1 MRYEIAEHSPGR
13 GREARARQGEASGN
27 ADGLNICVD
36 LRPLPGAPL
45 RPLPVGEA
53 KALEYMLKLLLILL
67 FVPTLQAQGKITT
80 PKEQFGFN
88 IGDDYVL
95 VNYTQYEAYLK
106 KLGQESDRLTVLPI
120 GKSSE
125 GRTMYAGII
134 TSPENTKK
142 LDRFKEIARRLSR
155 AESLTDEQARA
166 LAAEGKS
173 IVWIDGGLH
182 ATEVLGAQQL
192 IELQYQMVSRNDP
205 ETMRLLNDDI
215 VITCLVNPDGME
227 LVSNWYMR
235 EADPMRRS
243 TANVP
248 VLYNKYAGH
257 DDNRDFYMVNL
268 SESDAI
274 NRILYREFYPAI
286 MYNHHQ
292 TGPAGTVM
300 FSPPFRDPF
309 NFNFDPLILSEL
321 DEVSGAMH
329 SRFIAENKPGVTMRS
344 NANYSTW
351 YNGGLRT
358 TTYFHNIIGIL
369 TESIGN
375 PTPVEIPLI
384 FRQQLPRQ
392 DLMYPIAPQLWHFRQ
407 SIDYSITANRA
418 ILDYA
423 SRHKDQ
429 MLYNQYLM
437 GRNSIERGSRDS
449 WTISPHRLAA
459 VEASAEGDR
468 QDDQRAA
475 GQRAGRGGGVG
486 AAAGG
491 GARGAGGNF
500 TGAAAKKYWDML
512 HDARLRDPRGYVIP
526 SDQPDFLTAIKFLN
540 TLIKNGIEIQHAD
553 APFAVAGKT
562 YPAGSYV
569 VKTNQAYRPHVLDM
583 FEPQDH
589 PDDFAYPGA
598 PPTRPYDNTGWTL
611 AYIMGVKF
619 DRILNG
625 FDCPCRRLPIEEIKP
640 VPGKITQAVAP
651 AGYLISHEVNDSFV
665 AVNRLLNSGEDVYSM
680 KAAFTSAGRKW
691 PAGTHFIPAK
701 PSTLAKLQKLATEVG
716 LNFEAVP
723 VKPMGEALMLRPLRI
738 GLVDRYGGSMPSG
751 WIRYELEKFEFR
763 FTPVFPPALDQGN
776 LSQKFDV
783 LVVPSDLI
791 PAAAGTGAGGDA
803 PPAAANVNP
812 ETIPTEFRDRI
823 GTVTAAKTF
832 PQLKKF
838 MEDGGTVVTIGNATS
853 LALQLGLPLSS
864 ALVEKAPDG
873 RETALPG
880 TKFYVPGSV
889 MEAAVD
895 NTNPLAFGM
904 SDRVDFFFEN
914 DPSFKLKPDAQAKG
928 VKAVSW
934 FDSDHPLRSG
944 WGWGQGYLKDS
955 VAVVDAQVGK
965 GKLFMYGPE
974 ITYRGQPHGTFKFLF
989 NGIYYGR
996 TETVN
1001 LSQ

>member
-1 MRYEIAEHSPGR
+1 MIRVLRMRLVFPVFLIAV
-13 GREARARQGEASGN
+13 AWT
-27 ADGLNICVD
+27 
-36 LRPLPGAPL
+36 
-45 RPLPVGEA
+45 
-53 KALEYMLKLLLILL
+53 
-67 FVPTLQAQGKITT
+67 TLHAQNRITT

-106 KLGQESDRLTVLPI
+106 KLAQQSDRLTVLPI

-134 TSPENTKK
+134 TSPSNLKR
-142 LDRFKEIARRLSR
+142 LDHFKDIARRLSR
-155 AESLTDEQARA
+155 AEGLTDEQARA

-173 IVWIDGGLH
+173 IIWIDGGLH

-215 VITCLVNPDGME
+215 LITCLVNPDGME

-235 EADPMRRS
+235 DPDPQKRS
-243 TANVP
+243 TANIP

-274 NRILYREFYPAI
+274 NRILYREFYPVI

-309 NFNFDPLILSEL
+309 NFNFDPLIVSEL
-321 DEVSGAMH
+321 DEVAAAMH
-329 SRFIAENKPGVTMRS
+329 SRFIAEDKRGVTMRS
-344 NANYSTW
+344 NATYSTW

-358 TTYFHNIIGIL
+358 STYFHNIIGIL

-375 PTPVEIPLI
+375 PTPQEIPLI

-392 DLMYPIAPQLWHFRQ
+392 DLMYPIAPQVWHFRQ
-407 SIDYSITANRA
+407 SIDYSITADRA

-429 MLYNQYLM
+429 VLYNQYLM
-437 GRNSIERGSRDS
+437 GKNSIERGRRDS
-449 WTISPHRLAA
+449 WTISPHRLDA
-459 VEASAEGDR
+459 VESTANADR
-468 QDDQRAA
+468 LQEQRS
-475 GQRAGRGGGVG
+475 GERGGRGGRGGG
-486 AAAGG
+486 GG
-491 GARGAGGNF
+491 GGNL
-500 TGAAAKKYWDML
+500 TGDRAKKYWDML
-512 HDARLRDPRGYVIP
+512 HDPKLRDPRGFIIP

-540 TLIKNGIEIQHAD
+540 TLIKNGVEIQRAD
-553 APFAVAGKT
+553 SEFTIGSKS

-569 VKTNQAYRPHVLDM
+569 VKTDQAYRPHVLDM

-611 AYIMGVKF
+611 AYTMGVQF

-625 FDCPCRRLPIEEIKP
+625 FDCPCRKLPIDEIKP
-640 VPGKITQAVAP
+640 PAGKITQAVAP
-651 AGYLISHEVNDSFV
+651 AGYLLSHETNDSFV
-665 AVNRLLNSGEDVYSM
+665 AVNRLLNSGEDVYWVNGE
-680 KAAFTSAGRKW
+680 FTAAGRKW

-701 PSTLAKLQKLATEVG
+701 ASTLAKLQKLAADVG

-723 VKPMGEALMLRPLRI
+723 VKPPGEALMLRPLRI
-738 GLVDRYGGSMPSG
+738 GLVDRYGGSMSSG
-751 WIRYELEKFEFR
+751 WIRYELEKFEFA
-763 FTPVFPPALDQGN
+763 FTQVFPPALDQGG
-776 LSQKFDV
+776 LGQKFDV
-783 LVVPSDLI
+783 LIVPSDMAPSGTGTVGGDNPAPAVVTDAGNI
-791 PAAAGTGAGGDA
+791 PA
-803 PPAAANVNP
+803 
-812 ETIPTEFRDRI
+812 EYRDRV
-823 GTVTAAKTF
+823 GAMTVARTL
-832 PQLKKF
+832 PQLKRF
-838 MEDGGTVVTIGNATS
+838 MEDGGTVVTIGNATN
-853 LALQLGLPLSS
+853 LALQLGLPLTN
-864 ALVEKAPDG
+864 ALVEKSPDG
-873 RETALPG
+873 KETALPG

-889 MEAAVD
+889 LQAAVD

-904 SDRVDFFFEN
+904 SNRVDFFFEN
-914 DPSFKLKPDAQAKG
+914 NLSFKLKPDALSKG
-928 VKAVSW
+928 VKPVSW
-934 FDSDHPLRSG
+934 FDSDQPLRSG
-944 WGWGQGYLKDS
+944 WGWGQAYLKDS

-1001 LSQ
+1001 LSEK

>member
-1 MRYEIAEHSPGR
+1 MKVKSA
-13 GREARARQGEASGN
+13 
-27 ADGLNICVD
+27 
-36 LRPLPGAPL
+36 
-45 RPLPVGEA
+45 
-53 KALEYMLKLLLILL
+53 L
-67 FVPTLQAQGKITT
+67 FVVLVLIQIPSALQAQRRITT

-95 VNYTQYEAYLK
+95 VNYTQYETYLK
-106 KLGQESDRLTVLPI
+106 KLGQESDRLKVLDI

-125 GRTMYAGII
+125 GRTIYAGVI
-134 TSPENTKK
+134 SAPDNLKK
-142 LDRFKEIARRLSR
+142 LDRYKEIARRLSR
-155 AESLTDEQARA
+155 AEGLTSDEAKA

-192 IELQYQMVSRNDP
+192 IELQYQLVSGSDL
-205 ETMRLLNDDI
+205 ETLRLLNDDI

-235 EADPMRRS
+235 EPDPKKRS
-243 TANVP
+243 TAGVP

-274 NRILYREFYPAI
+274 NRILYREFYPVI

-309 NFNFDPLILSEL
+309 NFNFDPLVVSEL
-321 DEVSGAMH
+321 DEVAGAMH

-344 NANYSTW
+344 NASYSTW

-358 TTYFHNIIGIL
+358 TTYFHNIVGIL

-375 PTPVEIPLI
+375 PTPQEIPLI

-392 DLMYPIAPQLWHFRQ
+392 DLMYPVAPQLWHFRQ

-429 MLYNQYLM
+429 ILYNQYLM
-437 GRNSIERGSRDS
+437 GKNSIDRGNRDS
-449 WTISPHRLAA
+449 WTISPHRLDA
-459 VEASAEGDR
+459 VESIANAER
-468 QDDQRAA
+468 EQAQRAA
-475 GQRAGRGGGVG
+475 AATVPAGQRGGGG
-486 AAAGG
+486 Q
-491 GARGAGGNF
+491 RGNNL
-500 TGAAAKKYWDML
+500 TGEAAKKYWDMI
-512 HDARLRDPRGYVIP
+512 HDPKLRDPRGYIIP

-540 TLIKNGIEIQHAD
+540 TLIKNGIEIQRAGTKFE
-553 APFAVAGKT
+553 AAGKT
-562 YPAGSYV
+562 YPGGSYV

-611 AYIMGVKF
+611 AYTMGVQF
-619 DRILNG
+619 DRILDG
-625 FDCPCRRLPIEEIKP
+625 FECPCQKLPIEEIKP
-640 VPGKITQAVAP
+640 EPGKITEALSP
-651 AGYLISHEVNDSFV
+651 AGYLLSHEANDSFI
-665 AVNRLLNSGEDVYSM
+665 AVNRLLDSNEDVFWV
-680 KAAFTSAGRKW
+680 KNAFTMNGRKYG
-691 PAGTHFIPAK
+691 AGTHFIPAK
-701 PSTLAKLQKLATEVG
+701 PSTLAKLQKLAKDAG
-716 LNFEAVP
+716 LTFDAVAT
-723 VKPMGEALMLRPLRI
+723 KPPGEALMLRRLRI

-751 WIRYELEKFEFR
+751 WIRYELEKFEFP
-763 FTPVFPPALDQGN
+763 FTVVYPPVLDAGN
-776 LSQKFDV
+776 LAQKYDV
-783 LVVPSDLI
+783 IIMPSDSI
-791 PAAAGTGAGGDA
+791 PGGGAAAGGGDA
-803 PPAAANVNP
+803 PTATTTPDLQS
-812 ETIPTEFRDRI
+812 IPVEYRDRV
-823 GTVTAAKTF
+823 GTITAAKTF

-838 MEDGGTVVTIGNATS
+838 MEDGGTLLTVGNATN
-853 LALQLGLPLSS
+853 LALQLALPLTN

-873 RETALPG
+873 KETSLPG
-880 TKFYVPGSV
+880 TKFYIPGSV
-889 MEAAVD
+889 LQATVD
-895 NTNPLAFGM
+895 NTQPLAFGM
-904 SDRVDFFFEN
+904 SDKVDFFFEN
-914 DPSFKLKPDAQAKG
+914 NSAFRLKADSQAKG
-928 VKAVSW
+928 VRPIAW
-934 FDSDHPLRSG
+934 FDSDKPLRSG

-955 VAVVDAQVGK
+955 LAVLDVQVGK
-965 GKLFMYGPE
+965 GKLFMYAPE

-989 NGIYYGR
+989 NGIYSGH

-1001 LSQ
+1001 LNSK

>member
-1 MRYEIAEHSPGR
+1 MTKRT
-13 GREARARQGEASGN
+13 
-27 ADGLNICVD
+27 
-36 LRPLPGAPL
+36 
-45 RPLPVGEA
+45 
-53 KALEYMLKLLLILL
+53 LLITVLMLL
-67 FVPTLQAQGKITT
+67 FAAATLHAQNRITT

-95 VNYTQYEAYLK
+95 VNYTQYETYLK
-106 KLGQESDRLTVLPI
+106 KVGQQSGRLTVVPI

-134 TSPENTKK
+134 TSPENAKK
-142 LDRFKEIARRLSR
+142 IDRYKEIARRLSR
-155 AESLTDEQARA
+155 AEGVTDADAKA

-192 IELQYQMVSRNDP
+192 IELQYQLVSGNDP
-205 ETMRLLNDDI
+205 ETMRILNDVI

-227 LVSNWYMR
+227 LISNWYMR
-235 EADPMRRS
+235 EPDPMKRS
-243 TANVP
+243 TAGIP

-274 NRILYREFYPAI
+274 NRILYREFYPVI

-309 NFNFDPLILSEL
+309 NFNFDPLVLSEL

-344 NANYSTW
+344 NASYSTW

-358 TTYFHNIIGIL
+358 TTYFHNIVGIL

-375 PTPVEIPLI
+375 PTPQEIPLV

-392 DLMYPIAPQLWHFRQ
+392 DLLYPIAPQLWHFRQ

-418 ILDYA
+418 VLDYA

-429 MLYNQYLM
+429 ILYNQYLM
-437 GRNSIERGSRDS
+437 GKNSIERGSQDS
-449 WTISPHRLAA
+449 WTISPHRLDA
-459 VEASAEGDR
+459 VEASATADR
-468 QDDQRAA
+468 QRA
-475 GQRAGRGGGVG
+475 GQRGGGQRGG
-486 AAAGG
+486 
-491 GARGAGGNF
+491 NL
-500 TGAAAKKYWDML
+500 TGDAAKKYWTML
-512 HDARLRDPRGYVIP
+512 HEPNMRDPRGYIIS

-540 TLIKNGIEIQHAD
+540 TLIKNGIEIQRAS
-553 APFAVAGKT
+553 ASFQLNGKR
-562 YPAGSYV
+562 YPEGSYV
-569 VKTNQAYRPHVLDM
+569 IKTNQAYRPHILDM

-611 AYIMGVKF
+611 AYTMGVKF
-619 DRILNG
+619 DRVLDA
-625 FDCPCRRLPIEEIKP
+625 FDCPCRKLPIEEIKAAT
-640 VPGKITQAVAP
+640 GKITKATSP
-651 AGYLISHEVNDSFV
+651 AGYLLSHEVNDAFV
-665 AVNRLLNSGEDVYSM
+665 AVNRLLNSNEDVYWV
-680 KAAFTSAGRKW
+680 KNAFTANGKQW
-691 PAGTHFIPAK
+691 PAGTHFIAAK
-701 PSTLAKLQKLATEVG
+701 PSTPQKLEKLAADAG
-716 LNFEAVP
+716 LSFEAIS
-723 VKPMGEALMLRPLRI
+723 VKPPGEALMLQKLRI
-738 GLVDRYGGSMPSG
+738 GLLDRYGGSMPSG
-751 WIRYELEKFEFR
+751 WIRYELEKFEFP
-763 FTPVFPPALDQGN
+763 FTVVFPPVLDEGN

-783 LVVPSDLI
+783 IIVPSDGI
-791 PAAAGTGAGGDA
+791 PANALGGNTGGGGGGGDA
-803 PPAAANVNP
+803 PEAGNAAANTQNVP
-812 ETIPTEFRDRI
+812 AEYRDRVGAI
-823 GTVTAAKTF
+823 TAAKTF

-838 MEDGGTVVTIGNATS
+838 MEDGGAIVTIGNATDF
-853 LALQLGLPLSS
+853 ALQLGLPLAS
-864 ALVEKAPDG
+864 ALVEKSPDG
-873 RETALPG
+873 KETRLPG

-889 MEAAVD
+889 LEARVD

-904 SDRVDFFFEN
+904 SDKTEFFFEN
-914 DPSFKLKPDAQAKG
+914 NPSFKLKPDAQAKG
-928 VKAVSW
+928 VTPVAW
-934 FDSDHPLRSG
+934 FESDKPVRSG

-965 GKLFMYGPE
+965 GKLFMFGPE

-989 NGIYYGR
+989 NGIYYGH
-996 TETVN
+996 TQTVN
-1001 LSQ
+1001 LSGK

>member
-1 MRYEIAEHSPGR
+1 MNRILTG
-13 GREARARQGEASGN
+13 
-27 ADGLNICVD
+27 
-36 LRPLPGAPL
+36 
-45 RPLPVGEA
+45 
-53 KALEYMLKLLLILL
+53 LLIVLFAPAALL
-67 FVPTLQAQGKITT
+67 AQNRITT

-88 IGDDYVL
+88 IGDDYEL
-95 VNYTQYEAYLK
+95 VNYTQYETYLK
-106 KLGQESDRLTVLPI
+106 KLGQQSSRLTVLPI

-142 LDRFKEIARRLSR
+142 LDRYKDIAQRMSR
-155 AESLTDEQARA
+155 AEGLTDDQAKA

-173 IVWIDGGLH
+173 VIWIDGGLH

-205 ETMRLLNDDI
+205 ETMRFLDDDI
-215 VITCLVNPDGME
+215 LITCLVNPDGME

-235 EADPMRRS
+235 EPDPLKRS
-243 TANVP
+243 TNNVP

-268 SESDAI
+268 SESEAI
-274 NRILYREFYPAI
+274 NRILYREFYPVI

-344 NANYSTW
+344 NAAYSTW

-358 TTYFHNIIGIL
+358 STYFHNIIGIL

-375 PTPVEIPLI
+375 PTPQEIPLV

-392 DLMYPIAPQLWHFRQ
+392 DLMYPVAPQLWHFRQ
-407 SIDYSITANRA
+407 SIDYSITADRA

-429 MLYNQYLM
+429 ILYNQYLM
-437 GRNSIERGSRDS
+437 GHNSIDRGSRDS
-449 WTISPHRLAA
+449 WTISPHRLDA
-459 VEASAEGDR
+459 VEAIATADR
-468 QDDQRAA
+468 QQ
-475 GQRAGRGGGVG
+475 GQRAGGQRGGG
-486 AAAGG
+486 GG
-491 GARGAGGNF
+491 GGGGNL
-500 TGAAAKKYWDML
+500 TGEAAKKYWDML
-512 HDARLRDPRGYVIP
+512 HDPSLRDPRGYVIP
-526 SDQPDFLTAIKFLN
+526 SDQADFLTAIKFLN
-540 TLIKNGIEIQHAD
+540 TLIKNGIEIQRAN
-553 APFAVAGKT
+553 AEFTLNGKT

-569 VKTNQAYRPHVLDM
+569 VRANQAYRPHILDM

-611 AYIMGVKF
+611 AYTMGVKF
-619 DRILNG
+619 DRILEA
-625 FDCPCRRLPIEEIKP
+625 FDCPCRKLPIDEIKP
-640 VPGKITQAVAP
+640 DAGKITQSASP
-651 AGYLISHEVNDSFV
+651 AGFLLSHEVNDSFV
-665 AVNRLLNSGEDVYSM
+665 AVNRLLNSGEDVYWV
-680 KAAFTSAGRKW
+680 KNAFTAAGKKW
-691 PAGTHFIPAK
+691 PAGTNFIPFK
-701 PSTLAKLQKLATEVG
+701 PSTLPKLQKLAAEVG
-716 LNFEAVP
+716 LNFDAVSA
-723 VKPMGEALMLRPLRI
+723 KPPGEALMLRPLRI

-751 WIRYELEKFEFR
+751 WIRYELEKFEFT
-763 FTPVFPPALDQGN
+763 FTPVFPPTLDQGN

-783 LVVPSDLI
+783 LVVPSDLM
-791 PAAAGTGAGGDA
+791 PSGNAAAGGGGDI
-803 PPAAANVNP
+803 PTAAAVNN
-812 ETIPTEFRDRI
+812 TANIPAEYRDRV
-823 GTVTAAKTF
+823 GTITAARTF
-832 PQLKKF
+832 AQLRKF

-853 LALQLGLPLSS
+853 LAMQLGLPLSN
-864 ALVEKAPDG
+864 ALTEKSPDG
-873 RETALPG
+873 KETPLPS

-889 MEAAVD
+889 LQAAVD
-895 NTNPLAFGM
+895 NTNPLAYGM
-904 SDRVDFFFEN
+904 SDKVDFFFEN

-928 VKAVSW
+928 VRPVSW
-934 FDSDHPLRSG
+934 FDSDQPLRSG

-965 GKLFMYGPE
+965 GKLFMFGPE
-974 ITYRGQPHGTFKFLF
+974 ITFRGQPHGTFKFLF
-989 NGIYYGR
+989 NGIYSGR
-996 TETVN
+996 TETIN
-1001 LSQ
+1001 LSGK

>member
-1 MRYEIAEHSPGR
+1 M
-13 GREARARQGEASGN
+13 ARVRFANFIGF
-27 ADGLNICVD
+27 V
-36 LRPLPGAPL
+36 
-45 RPLPVGEA
+45 VF
-53 KALEYMLKLLLILL
+53 AL
-67 FVPTLQAQGKITT
+67 FPLQAQAAVTT

-106 KLGQESDRLTVLPI
+106 KLAQESDRLTVLPI

-134 TSPENTKK
+134 TSPGNRKK

-155 AESLTDEQARA
+155 AEGVTEEQARA

-173 IVWIDGGLH
+173 IIWIDGGLH

-192 IELQYQMVSRNDP
+192 IELQYQLVTRTDP
-205 ETMRLLNDDI
+205 ETMRILNDDI

-235 EADPMRRS
+235 EPDPARRS

-268 SESDAI
+268 SESEAI

-309 NFNFDPLILSEL
+309 NFNFDPLIISEL
-321 DEVSGAMH
+321 DEVAGAMH
-329 SRFIAENKPGVTMRS
+329 SRFIAEDKPGVTMRS
-344 NANYSTW
+344 NATYSTW

-375 PTPVEIPLI
+375 PTPQEIPLI

-392 DLMYPIAPQLWHFRQ
+392 DLMYPIAPQVWHFRQ
-407 SIDYSITANRA
+407 SIEYSITANRA

-429 MLYNQYLM
+429 LLYNQYLM
-437 GRNSIERGSRDS
+437 GKNSIDRGSRDS
-449 WTISPHRLAA
+449 WTISPHRLDA
-459 VEASAEGDR
+459 VEAASNADR
-468 QDDQRAA
+468 QPAP
-475 GQRAGRGGGVG
+475 RGGGQRG
-486 AAAGG
+486 NAGG
-491 GARGAGGNF
+491 GGGRGNL
-500 TGAAAKKYWDML
+500 TGEAAKKYWDML
-512 HDARLRDPRGYVIP
+512 HDPKLRDPRGYIIP

-540 TLIKNGIEIQHAD
+540 TLIKNGVEIQRAD
-553 APFAVAGKT
+553 AEFAINGKP

-569 VKTNQAYRPHVLDM
+569 VKTDQAYRPHILDM

-611 AYIMGVKF
+611 AFTMGVKF
-619 DRILNG
+619 DRVLDG
-625 FDCPCRRLPIEEIKP
+625 FDCPCRKLPVDEIKP
-640 VPGKITQAVAP
+640 APGKITQAIAP
-651 AGYLISHEVNDSFV
+651 VGYLLSHQINDSFI
-665 AVNRLLNSGEDVYSM
+665 AVNRLLNSGEDVYWVKS
-680 KAAFTSAGRKW
+680 AFTAAGKQW
-691 PAGTHFIPAK
+691 APGTHFIPAK
-701 PSTLAKLQKLATEVG
+701 PATLAKLQKLAADVG

-723 VKPMGEALMLRPLRI
+723 VKPPGDALMLRPLRI

-751 WIRYELEKFEFR
+751 WIRYELEQFEFP
-763 FTPVFPPALDQGN
+763 FVQVFPPALDEGD
-776 LSQKFDV
+776 LIRKFDV
-783 LVVPSDLI
+783 LIVPNDLV
-791 PAAAGTGAGGDA
+791 PGGAAQAGGDA
-803 PPAAANVNP
+803 APATASVNADLVP
-812 ETIPTEFRDRI
+812 SEYRDRI
-823 GTVTAAKTF
+823 GAITPAKTF

-838 MEDGGTVVTIGNATS
+838 MEDGGTIVTLGNAANM
-853 LALQLGLPLSS
+853 ALQLGLPLTS
-864 ALVEKAPDG
+864 ALTEKSPDG
-873 RETALPG
+873 KETALPG

-889 MEAAVD
+889 LQAAVD

-904 SDRVDFFFEN
+904 SDKVDFFFEN
-914 DPSFKLKPDAQAKG
+914 DPSFKLKPDAAAKG
-928 VKAVSW
+928 VKPVSW
-934 FDSDHPLRSG
+934 FDSDQPLRSG

-965 GKLFMYGPE
+965 GKLFMFGPE

-996 TETVN
+996 TETVS
-1001 LSQ
+1001 LSGK

>member
-1 MRYEIAEHSPGR
+1 MTRKTLLIA
-13 GREARARQGEASGN
+13 
-27 ADGLNICVD
+27 
-36 LRPLPGAPL
+36 
-45 RPLPVGEA
+45 
-53 KALEYMLKLLLILL
+53 ILL
-67 FVPTLQAQGKITT
+67 FVPAMLGAQNKITT

-106 KLGQESDRLTVLPI
+106 KLDQESDRLTVIPI

-134 TSPENTKK
+134 TSPENGKK
-142 LDRFKEIARRLSR
+142 IDRLKDIARRLSR
-155 AESLTDEQARA
+155 AEGLTDDQARA

-205 ETMRLLNDDI
+205 ETMRFLNDDI

-235 EADPMRRS
+235 ESDPKKRS

-274 NRILYREFYPAI
+274 NRILYREYYPVI

-321 DEVSGAMH
+321 DEVSSAMH

-358 TTYFHNIIGIL
+358 TTYFHNMVGIL

-375 PTPVEIPLI
+375 PTPQEIPLI

-418 ILDYA
+418 VLDYA

-429 MLYNQYLM
+429 ILYNQYLM
-437 GRNSIERGSRDS
+437 GKNSIERGSRDS
-449 WTISPHRLAA
+449 WTISPHRLNA
-459 VEASAEGDR
+459 VETIADAER
-468 QDDQRAA
+468 QPQ
-475 GQRAGRGGGVG
+475 GQRGGGQRGGGNGGGGGGGGGGRGG
-486 AAAGG
+486 
-491 GARGAGGNF
+491 NL
-500 TGAAAKKYWDML
+500 TGDAAKKYWDML
-512 HDARLRDPRGYVIP
+512 HDPKMRDPRGYIIP

-540 TLIKNGIEIQHAD
+540 TLIKNGIEIQRAD
-553 APFAVAGKT
+553 SEFALNGKT

-569 VKTNQAYRPHVLDM
+569 VKASQAYRPHVLDM

-611 AYIMGVKF
+611 AYMMGVKF
-619 DRILNG
+619 DRILDG
-625 FDCPCRRLPIEEIKP
+625 FDCPCRKLPVEEIKP
-640 VPGKITQAVAP
+640 AAGKITQAVAP
-651 AGYLISHEVNDSFV
+651 AGYLLSHEVNDSFV
-665 AVNRLLNSGEDVYSM
+665 AVNRLLNSGEDVYWVRNS
-680 KAAFTSAGRKW
+680 FTTAGRKW

-701 PSTLAKLQKLATEVG
+701 ASTLPKLQKLASDVG
-716 LNFEAVP
+716 LNFEAVTQ
-723 VKPMGEALMLRPLRI
+723 KPAGEALMLRPLRI

-751 WIRYELEKFEFR
+751 WIRYELEKFEFN
-763 FTPVFPPALDQGN
+763 FTPVYPPVLDQGN

-791 PAAAGTGAGGDA
+791 PGGGGGGGGGGDA
-803 PPAAANVNP
+803 PQAAGNVNA
-812 ETIPTEFRDRI
+812 ENIPAEFRDRI
-823 GTVTAAKTF
+823 GNYTAAKTL

-838 MEDGGTVVTIGNATS
+838 MEDGGTVVTIGNATN
-853 LALQLGLPLSS
+853 LAFQLGLPVAS

-873 RETALPG
+873 KETALPG

-889 MEAAVD
+889 LQAAVD

-928 VKAVSW
+928 VRPVSW
-934 FDSDHPLRSG
+934 FDSDQPLRSG
-944 WGWGQGYLKDS
+944 WGWGQAYLKDT

-974 ITYRGQPHGTFKFLF
+974 ITFRGQPHGTFKLLF
-989 NGIYYGR
+989 NGIYAGR

-1001 LSQ
+1001 LSGK

>member
-1 MRYEIAEHSPGR
+1 MVRVR
-13 GREARARQGEASGN
+13 FLQVLLVAS
-27 ADGLNICVD
+27 
-36 LRPLPGAPL
+36 
-45 RPLPVGEA
+45 
-53 KALEYMLKLLLILL
+53 LL
-67 FVPTLQAQGKITT
+67 VSAVSALQAQGKITS
-80 PKEQFGFN
+80 PKEQFSFN
-88 IGDDYVL
+88 IGDDYEL

-106 KLGQESDRLTVLPI
+106 KLGQESNRIAVLPI

-125 GRTMYAGII
+125 GRTMYAGVIS
-134 TSPENTKK
+134 SPENLKK

-155 AESLTDEQARA
+155 AEGLTDEQARA

-173 IVWIDGGLH
+173 VIWIDGGLH

-192 IELQYQMVSRNDP
+192 IEMQYQMVSRNDP

-235 EADPMRRS
+235 EPDPKKRS
-243 TANVP
+243 TGNVP

-274 NRILYREFYPAI
+274 NRILYREFYPVI

-309 NFNFDPLILSEL
+309 NFNFDPLIISEL
-321 DEVSGAMH
+321 DEVAGAMH

-344 NANYSTW
+344 NATYSTW

-358 TTYFHNIIGIL
+358 STYFHNIIGIL
-369 TESIGN
+369 TETIGN
-375 PTPVEIPLI
+375 PTPQEIPLI

-392 DLMYPIAPQLWHFRQ
+392 DLMYPIAPQVWHFRQ

-429 MLYNQYLM
+429 LLYNQYLM
-437 GRNSIERGSRDS
+437 GKNSIERGSHDS
-449 WTISPHRLAA
+449 WTISPHRLDA
-459 VEASAEGDR
+459 VETVANAER
-468 QDDQRAA
+468 QEEQR
-475 GQRAGRGGGVG
+475 GGGGRGGRGGG
-486 AAAGG
+486 GG
-491 GARGAGGNF
+491 GGNL
-500 TGAAAKKYWDML
+500 TGDRAKKYWDML
-512 HDARLRDPRGYVIP
+512 HDPKLRDPRGFIVP

-540 TLIKNGIEIQHAD
+540 TLIKNGVEIQRAD
-553 APFAVAGKT
+553 AQFMAASKS

-569 VKTNQAYRPHVLDM
+569 VKTDQAYRPHVLDM

-611 AYIMGVKF
+611 AYTMGVQF
-619 DRILNG
+619 DRILDG
-625 FDCPCRRLPIEEIKP
+625 FDCPCRKLPVEELKP
-640 VPGKITQAVAP
+640 PAGRITQAVAP
-651 AGYLISHEVNDSFV
+651 AGYLLSHEVNDSFV
-665 AVNRLLNSGEDVYSM
+665 AVNRLLNSGEDVYWV
-680 KAAFTSAGRKW
+680 KNAFTAAGRRW
-691 PAGTHFIPAK
+691 PAGTQFITAK
-701 PSTLAKLQKLATEVG
+701 ASTPAKLQKLAADVG

-723 VKPMGEALMLRPLRI
+723 VKPPGEALMLRPLRI
-738 GLVDRYGGSMPSG
+738 GLVDRYGGSMSSG
-751 WIRYELEKFEFR
+751 WIRYELEKFEFA
-763 FTPVFPPALDQGN
+763 FTPVFPPTLDQGG

-783 LVVPSDLI
+783 LILPSDLS
-791 PAAAGTGAGGDA
+791 PTGAAAPAGGDA
-803 PPAAANVNP
+803 PAPAVVNNL
-812 ETIPTEFRDRI
+812 ESIPAEYRDRV
-823 GTVTAAKTF
+823 GGLTNARTL

-838 MEDGGTVVTIGNATS
+838 MEDGGTLVTIGNSTS
-853 LALQLGLPLSS
+853 LAMQLGLPIAN
-864 ALVEKAPDG
+864 ALVEKSPDG
-873 RETALPG
+873 KETALPG

-889 MEAAVD
+889 LQASVD

-904 SDRVDFFFEN
+904 GDKVDFFFEN
-914 DPSFKLKPDAQAKG
+914 DPSFKLKPDAAAKG
-928 VKAVSW
+928 VKPVSW
-934 FDSDHPLRSG
+934 FDSDKPLRSG
-944 WGWGQGYLKDS
+944 WGWGQAYLKDS

-1001 LSQ
+1001 LNGK